1 MIEFLES
8 GTDVLAVRI
17 TGKLAHD
24 ELQTVT
30 ERLERS
36 LNAQEKTHVFV
47 ELVDYDGFPWSAL
60 GDYLPRAAKLLGQL
74 ERFGRVAIVTD
85 IGWIRL
91 AARVESALLP
101 GIRYELFTP
110 DERAQ
115 ALAWVEGRSEL
126 PHRAATTLLTTDDP
140 DVFGFALSGRIGA
153 EEMHRL
159 VARVR
164 KLLDGRPGPVRVLG
178 RFTALSLPEPGGIDA
193 EFVKMKLSALARVER
208 YAVVGG
214 PPWLAGI
221 LAALAPL
228 LKLEMRHFGAG
239 EEAEAWG
246 WLGARLVGEVGVG
259 EEGVGE
265 AT

>member
-8 GTDVLAVRI
+8 RTDVLAVRI
-17 TGKLAHD
+17 TGKLVHD

-36 LNAQEKTHVFV
+36 LEAQEKTHVFV

-60 GDYLPRAAKLLGQL
+60 GDYLQRAAKLLGRR

-110 DERAQ
+110 DEGAQ
-115 ALAWVEGRSEL
+115 ALAWVEDRSEL
-126 PHRAATTLLTTDDP
+126 PHRTATTLLTTDDP
-140 DVFGFALSGRIGA
+140 DVFGFALDGRIGA

-178 RFTALSLPEPGGIDA
+178 RFTELSFPEPGGIDA

-214 PPWLAGI
+214 PPWLAGMVS
-221 LAALAPL
+221 AVAPL
-228 LKLEMRHFGAG
+228 LKLEVRHFGAG
-239 EEAEAWG
+239 EEADAWG
-246 WLGARLVGEVGVG
+246 WLGARPTGAVAVGDAAVGD
-259 EEGVGE
+259 
-265 AT
+265 AA